1 MSTPAVVADV
11 LLGMAVAVVLASAIG
26 VLAMRDT
33 YQKLHFL
40 TPIGLVAPVLVA
52 VAITVRMGWQ
62 EDSGQT
68 WLAVL
73 FLVLAGPLVGHATIR
88 AARIRR
94 EGDWRGREQASED
107 GRNQRS

>member
-1 MSTPAVVADV
+1 MSAPAVVADV
-11 LLGMAVAVVLASAIG
+11 FLGLAVVVVFASAVG

-40 TPIGLVAPVLVA
+40 TPISLVAPFLVA
-52 VAITVRMGWQ
+52 VAVTVRMGWQ

-73 FLVLAGPLVGHATIR
+73 FLVLAGPLLSHATIR
-88 AARIRR
+88 ATRIR
-94 EGDWRGREQASED
+94 EQGDWREGGKAPED
-107 GRNQRS
+107 GKKGGS